1 MTLAACLLLYALVVG
16 VVGPPLLARATQRAT
31 APRLGI
37 AAWSLAALS
46 VVASVV
52 AAAGLAA
59 FEVWHAWGDAAWLV
73 SACTATIGATA
84 TGSYGPV
91 AQAGVAVLA
100 VLSAFAVA
108 LLALRV
114 TRSLLRAR
122 RHSHQHSATAR
133 AVGGRGEALGSGAVV
148 LDVPECAAYC
158 VAGRPATIV
167 VTRGALAVLDG
178 RQLDAVLAHE
188 RAHLAGRHH
197 LLVAVSRA
205 LAAAMPRIRLFPAAA
220 TEIARLVEMRADDA
234 AARLHGGRTVAGA
247 LLALS
252 ADPALPVPALG
263 ATAVG
268 VVERVERLLVAPGR
282 ARLAASQLSLLL
294 AATILS
300 LGPGLVV
307 ALLAAGAAVCDI
319 SPLSP

>member
-1 MTLAACLLLYALVVG
+1 VSLAACLLLYAFAVG
-16 VVGPPLLARATQRAT
+16 VVGPPLLGRATRGGAV
-31 APRLGI
+31 PRLGI
-37 AAWSLAALS
+37 AAWSLAAFS
-46 VVASVV
+46 VVASMV

-59 FEVWHAWGDAAWLV
+59 FEVWHAWGDAAQLV

-84 TGSYGPV
+84 AGSYGPV
-91 AQAGVAVLA
+91 AQAGMAALTVLA
-100 VLSAFAVA
+100 AFAVA

-122 RHSHQHSATAR
+122 RDSHRHSATAR
-133 AVGGRGEALGSGAVV
+133 AVGRREVLGPGAVV
-148 LDVPECAAYC
+148 LDVPERAAYC

-167 VTRGALAVLDG
+167 VTQGALAVLDG

-197 LLVAVSRA
+197 LLVAGSRA

-234 AARLHGGRTVAGA
+234 AVRRHGGQTVVGA

-252 ADPALPVPALG
+252 GDPALPVPALG

-282 ARLAASQLSLLL
+282 ARVAASQLNLLL
-294 AATILS
+294 AATLLA

-307 ALLAAGAAVCDI
+307 ALLTAGAAVCD
-319 SPLSP
+319 LSP